1 MFFIALTLFLTN
13 TTTYHAET
21 KKVILGGESIGLQLS
36 TGVYVTGKF
45 DVNGVSPWEKTGVE
59 NGDIIVSL
67 NNIEVNSISEI
78 SNIVNKA
85 KPNSTV
91 PIIILRDDKKINSEI
106 NVYQYNG
113 KNTIGLYVKDMILGV
128 GTLTY
133 IDPTL
138 NQYGALGHAMTE
150 LAINSGVITTSSVNS
165 IRKSL
170 PGIAGEKRATIL
182 NRTLG
187 TININSDFGVFGK
200 YNAPSGDLIE
210 VCEAADVVLGPA
222 QIVTVLN
229 GTEKEYFDVMIV
241 EAKLQSDEDVK
252 GIKIKIIDDELIAKT
267 GGIIQ
272 GMSGSPIVQNGK
284 LIGAVSHVIVDN
296 PLFGYG
302 VYAEWMLK
310 TQRLLK

>member
-1 MFFIALTLFLTN
+1 MFFIALTLFLTT

-91 PIIILRDDKKINSEI
+91 PIIILRDDKKINSQI

-229 GTEKEYFDVMIV
+229 GTEKEYFDVMVV

>member
-1 MFFIALTLFLTN
+1 MFFIALTLFLTT

-229 GTEKEYFDVMIV
+229 GTEKEYFDVMVV